1 MSWSR
6 SDWDFFEDLFRC
18 LKQIWVKRIQD
29 DHVNNM
35 KELREEQRIALA
47 DKKKSNNSE
56 LENKR
61 NELQLEEEQ
70 FRSNI
75 QNMEHSM
82 RMQAKEEQR
91 SDIENHELRKREI
104 IEKHQETISN
114 LNRSMSEAEKSM
126 REQKFIHQ
134 TKCEEIDL
142 KMKLKQGDLAKAVRN
157 DILEEKY
164 NSTVQHV
171 KHIWALISK
180 AVTVVHKSLS
190 NDDKQTISTRNRE
203 ILVTLVKNKMDNLE
217 EASEKVSNFKGYDG
231 MKGGANTNVVK
242 QILNKIV
249 DVRNSLNTFLST
261 FSELDKSITA
271 FKAFKDRMNMLNYAV
286 SKLRNIKLKK
296 HADIEIRNMELILY
310 EWKKDCESAQ
320 NSKSLLN

>member
-1 MSWSR
+1 M
-6 SDWDFFEDLFRC
+6 
-18 LKQIWVKRIQD
+18 KRIQD
-29 DHVNNM
+29 DHV
-35 KELREEQRIALA
+35 KHVRELREEHRIALA
-47 DKKKSNNSE
+47 NKKKSNNSE

-70 FRSNI
+70 LKRSI
-75 QNMEHSM
+75 QNMEHDM

-91 SDIENHELRKREI
+91 SDIEKHELTKREI
-104 IEKHQETISN
+104 IEQHQETISN

-142 KMKLKQGDLAKAVRN
+142 MMKLKQGDLAKALRN

-171 KHIWALISK
+171 KHIWTLISK
-180 AVTVVHKSLS
+180 AMTVIHKSLT

-217 EASEKVSNFKGYDG
+217 EASEKVLNFKGYDG

-261 FSELDKSITA
+261 FSEMDKSLKA

-286 SKLRNIKLKK
+286 SKLRNIKLQK
-296 HADIEIRNMELILY
+296 HADIEIRNMELILN
-310 EWKKDCESAQ
+310 EWEKDCKFAHT
-320 NSKSLLN
+320 SKSLMN

>member
-1 MSWSR
+1 
-6 SDWDFFEDLFRC
+6 
-18 LKQIWVKRIQD
+18 
-29 DHVNNM
+29 M